1 MGSTPSFPA
10 IHDDGFYRLVKFHFW
25 IFGNTMKRTRFA
37 SRDRISR
44 DAAELQRL
52 ATGLSDSGGKLE
64 DGFWE
69 AQLSQLLDGL
79 LKNGSE
85 DDINTALDRLF
96 ETNPR
101 AHDELADAVESCAE
115 SSAIEAAGQSFDIQL
130 FTAPVLAWSRFSIPA
145 SSLPKATLQTLTVQ
159 LGAHVFAANTRLA
172 LADFLFSPDQLPRSF
187 CETWQMTRELGAAAM
202 AGAHLTVDTGGMAET
217 NRFLSDVRYLV
228 GAVAVPRG
236 QPVFRW
242 NEKDGNKEQALKEWI
257 KQGTP
262 SLEPLLT
269 GCAWQ
274 PILPDAYHS
283 ACRNADRLSRP
294 YSLKASVAFLQTTL
308 GLMPADIRAVVGP
321 CYDRRMEEYR
331 VGLGPKDSDET
342 YHGIVWPLLGAEDEA
357 TDAAGEIEAVLLETG
372 VKDVLFL
379 DHHFPMEF
387 CDDCGAPLFPNREA
401 EMAHAE
407 MPEQASAN
415 SQALH

>member
-1 MGSTPSFPA
+1 
-10 IHDDGFYRLVKFHFW
+10 
-25 IFGNTMKRTRFA
+25 MKRTRFG
-37 SRDRISR
+37 SRDRLSR

-52 ATGLSDSGGKLE
+52 ATGLSESGGKLE
-64 DGFWE
+64 DAYWE
-69 AQLSQLLDGL
+69 TQLAETVDSL
-79 LKNGSE
+79 LKNGAE

-96 ETNPR
+96 EANPR
-101 AHDELADAVESCAE
+101 AHDELADMVESRAE
-115 SSAIEAAGQSFDIQL
+115 TNRLEAQGEEFDIQL
-130 FTAPVLAWSRFSIPA
+130 FAAPVLAWSRFSIPA
-145 SSLPKATLQTLTVQ
+145 CPLPKAALETLGVQ
-159 LGAHVFAANTRLA
+159 LGAHVFSAQARIA

-187 CETWQMTRELGAAAM
+187 CDTWQITRELGRAAL
-202 AGAHLTVDTGGMAET
+202 AGQHLAIDTTGMAET

-228 GAVAVPRG
+228 GTIAVPRG
-236 QPVFRW
+236 KPLFRW
-242 NEKDGNKEQALKEWI
+242 NEQDGNKDGSLKEWI
-257 KQGTP
+257 KQGSP

-274 PILPDAYHS
+274 PLLPDAYHA

-294 YSLKASVAFLQTTL
+294 YSLKASVAFLQTML

-331 VGLGPKDSDET
+331 VGLGPKDKDET

-357 TDAAGEIEAVLLETG
+357 TDAAGEIESVLRECG
-372 VKDVLFL
+372 VKDVVFL

-387 CDDCGAPLFPNREA
+387 CDDCGAPLYPNVEA
-401 EMAHAE
+401 ELVHAE
-407 MPEQASAN
+407 MPEQAVAN

>member
-1 MGSTPSFPA
+1 
-10 IHDDGFYRLVKFHFW
+10 
-25 IFGNTMKRTRFA
+25 MKRTRFGA
-37 SRDRISR
+37 RDRLSR

-52 ATGLSDSGGKLE
+52 AAGLSESGGKLE
-64 DGFWE
+64 DAYWE
-69 AQLSQLLDGL
+69 TQLAEAVDSL
-79 LKNGSE
+79 LKNGAE

-96 ETNPR
+96 EANPR
-101 AHDELADAVESCAE
+101 AHDELADMVESRAE
-115 SSAIEAAGQSFDIQL
+115 THRLEASGQVFDIQL
-130 FTAPVLAWSRFSIPA
+130 FAAPVLAWSRFSIPA
-145 SSLPKATLQTLTVQ
+145 SPLPKSTLQALAVQ
-159 LGAHVFAANTRLA
+159 LGAHVFGGDAKLA

-187 CETWQMTRELGAAAM
+187 CDTWQLTRELGEAAL
-202 AGAHLTVDTGGMAET
+202 AGSHLGIDTKGMPET

-228 GAVAVPRG
+228 GAIAVPRG
-236 QPVFRW
+236 KPLFRW
-242 NEKDGNKEQALKEWI
+242 NEADGSKEGALKEWL
-257 KQGTP
+257 KQGSP
-262 SLEPLLT
+262 NLEPLLT

-274 PILPDAYHS
+274 PLLADAYHA

-331 VGLGPKDSDET
+331 VGLGPTTGDEI

-357 TDAAGEIEAVLLETG
+357 TDAAGEIEAVLREAG

-387 CDDCGAPLFPNREA
+387 CDDCGAPLFPNRDA
-401 EMAHAE
+401 ELVHAE
-407 MPEQASAN
+407 MPEQPATN
-415 SQALH
+415 SQVLH

>member
-1 MGSTPSFPA
+1 
-10 IHDDGFYRLVKFHFW
+10 
-25 IFGNTMKRTRFA
+25 MKRTRFGA
-37 SRDRISR
+37 RDRLSR

-52 ATGLSDSGGKLE
+52 AAGLSESGGKLE
-64 DGFWE
+64 DAYWE
-69 AQLSQLLDGL
+69 TQLAEAVDSL
-79 LKNGSE
+79 LKNGAE

-96 ETNPR
+96 EANPR
-101 AHDELADAVESCAE
+101 AHDELADMVESRAE
-115 SSAIEAAGQSFDIQL
+115 TNRLEVQGQLFDIQL
-130 FTAPVLAWSRFSIPA
+130 FAAPVLAWSRFSIPA
-145 SSLPKATLQTLTVQ
+145 SPLPKSTLQALAVQ
-159 LGAHVFAANTRLA
+159 LGAHVFGGDARLA

-187 CETWQMTRELGAAAM
+187 CDTWQLTRELGEAAL
-202 AGAHLTVDTGGMAET
+202 AGGNLAIDTKGMPET

-228 GAVAVPRG
+228 GAIAVPRG
-236 QPVFRW
+236 KPLFRW
-242 NEKDGNKEQALKEWI
+242 NEADGSKEGALKEWL
-257 KQGTP
+257 KQGSP
-262 SLEPLLT
+262 NLEPLLT

-274 PILPDAYHS
+274 PLLADAYHA

-331 VGLGPKDSDET
+331 VGLGPTTGDEI

-357 TDAAGEIEAVLLETG
+357 TDAAGEIEAVLREAG

-401 EMAHAE
+401 ELVHAE
-407 MPEQASAN
+407 MPEQPATN
-415 SQALH
+415 SQVLH